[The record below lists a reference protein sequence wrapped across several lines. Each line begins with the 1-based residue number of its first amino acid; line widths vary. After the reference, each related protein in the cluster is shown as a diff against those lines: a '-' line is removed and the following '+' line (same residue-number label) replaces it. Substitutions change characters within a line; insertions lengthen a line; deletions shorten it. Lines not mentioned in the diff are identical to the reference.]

1 MHFYEYSRFLIEH
14 YTILVQ
20 LMSNYLQYNETT
32 EWLLEHN
39 ILTELDYEQIA
50 KFSNIEEAEAWDD
63 VEQAKIMV
71 DYINICLHG
80 EESFVRRDEIIR
92 QFINSI
98 ELDRERY
105 HLLEALDFYI

>member
-1 MHFYEYSRFLIEH
+1 MQYC
-14 YTILVQ
+14 
-20 LMSNYLQYNETT
+20 YLQYNETT
-32 EWLLEHN
+32 EWLLENN

-50 KFSNIEEAEAWDD
+50 NFSNIEETQVWNDF
-63 VEQAKIMV
+63 EQARIMV

-92 QFINSI
+92 QFVNSI

-105 HLLEALDFYI
+105 HLPDALDFYID